1 MKRILIFLLCATS
14 SLAGDTAPKRAHQI
28 EEKFHV
34 MFIQEETV
42 PGTDVK
48 VWQFWFLNSHYH
60 LGSGAFMVPV
70 DATDKQVTWALYAVA
85 FESGWYEGL
94 LEMRKKADPSPTPK
108 GEVYF

>member
-1 MKRILIFLLCATS
+1 MKKILILLLFAASCA
-14 SLAGDTAPKRAHQI
+14 LAGDPPKRAHQI

-34 MFIQEETV
+34 MFIQQVKV
-42 PGTDVK
+42 PGTDIT
-48 VWQFWFLNSHYH
+48 VWQFWFPNPRYH
-60 LGSGAFMVPV
+60 MGCGAFMVPV

-94 LEMRKKADPSPTPK
+94 LEMHKKEEPSPTPK